1 MNHEPHPAKSMGDVN
16 GFRLASRE
24 GSLPYGCTRLGAGFP
39 AYPKGAIMGYK
50 VAILGASGAVGQEF
64 IRLLEQREFPV
75 EELRLLASS
84 RSAGKT
90 YPFRGRLH
98 KVEEVTEKSFEGV
111 QIGLF
116 SAGASVSKTWAPV
129 AASKGAI
136 VIDNTSQ
143 FRMDED
149 IPLVVPECN
158 TEAIE
163 ALPGRRIIANP
174 NCSTIQMVQVLKP
187 LHEKFGLKRLVIS
200 TFQSVSGKGSE
211 AIDELR
217 AQTEAILLNEDPV
230 APSEFPHPIAFNVL
244 PQIDVFLPNGY
255 TKEEMKMVN
264 ETRKILG
271 IPGLPVSATC
281 VRVPVIRAHSEA
293 VTAEFEKP
301 VTPAEARALL
311 AKAPGVV
318 VVDDPEKG
326 DYPLPIYA
334 EGRYETYVGRIREDI
349 SLGNGRGLVMWI
361 VSDNLLKGAALNA
374 VQIAEW
380 LIEKNKI

>member
-1 MNHEPHPAKSMGDVN
+1 
-16 GFRLASRE
+16 
-24 GSLPYGCTRLGAGFP
+24 
-39 AYPKGAIMGYK
+39 MGYK

-90 YPFRGRLH
+90 YPFRGRLN
-98 KVEEVTEKSFEGV
+98 KVIEVSEEAFEGV

-143 FRMDED
+143 FRMDDD

-158 TEAIE
+158 TAAIE
-163 ALPGRRIIANP
+163 ELPARP
-174 NCSTIQMVQVLKP
+174 IQMVQVLKP
-187 LHEKFGLKRLVIS
+187 LHERFGLKRLVIS

-217 AQTEAILLNEDPV
+217 AQTEAILLNEAPV
-230 APSEFPHPIAFNVL
+230 APSEFLHPIAFNVI

-264 ETRKILG
+264 ETRKILE

-281 VRVPVIRAHSEA
+281 VRVPVIRAHSES

-301 VTPAEARALL
+301 ITPQQARELL
-311 AKAPGVV
+311 SQAPGVV
-318 VVDDPEKG
+318 VVDDPDKG

-349 SLGNGRGLVMWI
+349 SLGKGKGLVMWI